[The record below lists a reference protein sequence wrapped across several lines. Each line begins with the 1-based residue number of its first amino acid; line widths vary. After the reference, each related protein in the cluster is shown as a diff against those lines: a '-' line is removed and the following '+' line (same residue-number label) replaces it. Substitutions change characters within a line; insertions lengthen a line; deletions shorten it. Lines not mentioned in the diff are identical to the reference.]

1 VWINFSV
8 DIIYVRLFLDHDG
21 TGVDFERKFLELLQS
36 DPAFKK
42 LQFLALWSDTWH
54 EFIFTNNRYM
64 VLEPLPELVELSI
77 ISDDDGL
84 SPDQEGGGF
93 NYWNEGSEVIFEDLP
108 EYSALSDK
116 EKARRDSE
124 REYGPQAGWIAED
137 PYPDRHYLSHDPPEF
152 KFRTVRRD
160 RPAPWMS

>member
-8 DIIYVRLFLDHDG
+8 DIIYVRLFLDYDG

-42 LQFLALWSDTWH
+42 LQFLALWSDIWH

-64 VLEPLPELVELSI
+64 VLEPLTELVELNI

-84 SPDQEGGGF
+84 SPR
-93 NYWNEGSEVIFEDLP
+93 S
-108 EYSALSDK
+108 
-116 EKARRDSE
+116 RR
-124 REYGPQAGWIAED
+124 RI
-137 PYPDRHYLSHDPPEF
+137 
-152 KFRTVRRD
+152 
-160 RPAPWMS
+160 